1 MSSLKATQ
9 ADGYYIPSEYLDAG
23 KEKQYK
29 KNNKGHNQYLTQG
42 IVRFELPYDGFCLAD
57 KCRVHVAKGT
67 RFNAKKI
74 HSGDYFSTKI
84 YDFCMK
90 CRHCQHLFVIRTNPK
105 EKCFDYIS
113 GIKKKVE
120 EFDTVE
126 AKSLGVID
134 TDYGH
139 SIHNFTNGELKVVNG
154 DSSLNKLEKDIL
166 LSGHEPRSTDIQ
178 VMEHCMKRNR
188 TIMWNDA
195 DSNAR
200 LRAGYR
206 VHRQAK
212 KKRLKHATQLG
223 LGKGIEVAESI
234 PEDCLVA
241 RSAFEDSGILDLNA
255 RKAETSKYKSIRQG
269 KLFKNK
275 VVNVSNV
282 SKNATTSRNI
292 QQSVQVKIEE
302 EVEASLLSNAMNVPK
317 KKIRIVSNNGTVK
330 VQDVKLNVTSMTNAP
345 PSSLQSLLKYDD
357 ESDDD
362 E

>member
-9 ADGYYIPSEYLDAG
+9 ADGYYVPSEYLDAG

-29 KNNKGHNQYLTQG
+29 NNKGHNQYLTHG
-42 IVRFELPYDGFCLAD
+42 IVRFEIPYDGFCVAD
-57 KCRVHVAKGT
+57 ECGVHVAKGT

-90 CRHCQHLFVIRTNPK
+90 CRHCQHPFVIRTNPK
-105 EKCFDYIS
+105 GKCFDYIS

-139 SIHNFTNGELKVVNG
+139 SIHNFSNGNIEILNG
-154 DSSLNKLEKDIL
+154 GSSLNKLEQDIL
-166 LSGHEPRSTDIQ
+166 LGHKPRNNIQ
-178 VMEHCMKRNR
+178 DMEQFMKRNR
-188 TIMWNDA
+188 DVMMDDA
-195 DSNAR
+195 ASNAK

-212 KKRLKHATQLG
+212 KKRLKQSIQLG

-255 RKAETSKYKSIRQG
+255 RKAEQSKYKSIRQG
-269 KLFKNK
+269 NIFKNK
-275 VVNVSNV
+275 GMDRGVSQNVR
-282 SKNATTSRNI
+282 K
-292 QQSVQVKIEE
+292 QQKSVQGKIEE
-302 EVEASLLSNAMNVPK
+302 ESPLNVSRKIK
-317 KKIRIVSNNGTVK
+317 KKIRINSNNGTIEIEDKKPYVISTRDALPSS
-330 VQDVKLNVTSMTNAP
+330 VPS
-345 PSSLQSLLKYDD
+345 SSLQSLLDYDD
-357 ESDDD
+357 ESDYDCK
-362 E
+362 